1 MVENNSILKKEKE
14 MSLFDKFYEAL
25 ACGVSATD
33 LEKECMASIK
43 EAAAKVEADRKQR
56 EREYRLAKAQEVK
69 KELTE
74 SLLKLLD
81 LYEIFD
87 FYCLERDSQDMLYT
101 KAEELADAVGDL
113 FIELGPRILD
123 INFRALTTYA
133 KYFSEV
139 GNKSKVR

>member
-1 MVENNSILKKEKE
+1 

-56 EREYRLAKAQEVK
+56 ERECRLAKAQEVK

-101 KAEELADAVGDL
+101 KAEELADVVGDML
-113 FIELGPRILD
+113 IVLGPRILD
-123 INFRALTTYA
+123 IDFRALLPWV
-133 KYFSEV
+133 KYLVKLET
-139 GNKSKVR
+139 KVK

>member
-1 MVENNSILKKEKE
+1 MVENNSILQKEKE

-56 EREYRLAKAQEVK
+56 EREYRLAKTQEVK

-101 KAEELADAVGDL
+101 KAEELADVVGDL
-113 FIELGPRILD
+113 LIILGPRILD
-123 INFRALTTYA
+123 IDFRALLPWVKYLA
-133 KYFSEV
+133 KL
-139 GNKSKVR
+139 NTKAK

>member
-1 MVENNSILKKEKE
+1 MVESNPILKKEKE

-33 LEKECMASIK
+33 LEKECIASIK
-43 EAAAKVEADRKQR
+43 EAAARVEADRKQR
-56 EREYRLAKAQEVK
+56 ERERRLAKTQEVK

-101 KAEELADAVGDL
+101 KAEELADVIGEML
-113 FIELGPRILD
+113 LILGPRVID
-123 INFRALTTYA
+123 IDFRALLPWV
-133 KYFSEV
+133 KYLANL
-139 GNKSKVR
+139 GTKVK

>member
-1 MVENNSILKKEKE
+1 MVESNPILKKEKE

-101 KAEELADAVGDL
+101 KAEELADVVGDL
-113 FIELGPRILD
+113 LIILGPRILD
-123 INFRALTTYA
+123 IDFRALLPWVKYLA
-133 KYFSEV
+133 KLDT
-139 GNKSKVR
+139 KVK

>member
-1 MVENNSILKKEKE
+1 MVENNPILQKEKE

-56 EREYRLAKAQEVK
+56 EREYRLEKAQEVK

-101 KAEELADAVGDL
+101 KAEEFADVIGDML
-113 FIELGPRILD
+113 IVLGPRILD
-123 INFRALTTYA
+123 IDFRALLPWA
-133 KYFSEV
+133 KYLT
-139 GNKSKVR
+139 KLITKVK